1 MNNITIPIPGKFT
14 RTSLELDSR
23 LTYDD
28 WRSVGLNLAQLKDWS
43 NFAIGDWLEY
53 GEIHYGEQYSQA
65 ASDTGISEDKLMLFK
80 HVAHRVDQLRRNKSL
95 SWSHHLEVA
104 KLRPDEQE
112 LWLGLAEKSR
122 WSVRDLRE
130 QLIIAGLR
138 ESKVAKVEHQPWV
151 RGGHLGS
158 SMEMVEDWRV
168 TPIQNSEEEL
178 PPMTNQCEA
187 CSSTGAEA
195 VYLCARCFNE
205 LLNKRE

>member
-1 MNNITIPIPGKFT
+1 MYRLQRPEGDQDYRLSRASMILREGAFTDLPGKLTAVSYEPPNNLKYDEWRVALF
-14 RTSLELDSR
+14 R
-23 LTYDD
+23 LVQVKEWT
-28 WRSVGLNLAQLKDWS
+28 
-43 NFAIGDWLEY
+43 NFAIGDALEY
-53 GEIHYGEQYSQA
+53 GEVHYGEQYSQA

-138 ESKVAKVEHQPWV
+138 ESKVAKVEHQPV
-151 RGGHLGS
+151 IRGGHFGS
-158 SMEMVEDWRV
+158 SM
-168 TPIQNSEEEL
+168 
-178 PPMTNQCEA
+178 
-187 CSSTGAEA
+187 
-195 VYLCARCFNE
+195 
-205 LLNKRE
+205 